1 MGKYHHDFD
10 KKKIVRRSEE
20 ELVRIPAPE
29 LAYVSEEVF
38 DKVQERLR
46 AKTGN
51 GRGVNAYSD
60 PLSGKIYCG
69 SCGRKL
75 WKHASN
81 GYVNWMCAS
90 QVAKGDVECNGTRIT
105 TVAIRNIY
113 KKITDNLEV
122 NKGVVK
128 QDIVKWLNELKATL
142 SDTSVNEKIQKD
154 LDKLERKRTKLLE
167 AYLEDFISKDDY
179 KAKYEAIEGQIEE
192 KKKLLVPVEENEDI
206 KVIESVLQNIDD
218 EIDAY
223 VKTLDMEESK
233 VDFLIEHTKRITV
246 LENRDIIIEL
256 DLVAGAIIAG
266 KDFLL
271 YVHDTMPV
279 NSCPK
284 FFHPS
289 GEHPWSCRPVC
300 H

>member
-1 MGKYHHDFD
+1 
-10 KKKIVRRSEE
+10 
-20 ELVRIPAPE
+20 
-29 LAYVSEEVF
+29 
-38 DKVQERLR
+38 
-46 AKTGN
+46 
-51 GRGVNAYSD
+51 
-60 PLSGKIYCG
+60 
-69 SCGRKL
+69 
-75 WKHASN
+75 
-81 GYVNWMCAS
+81 MCAS

-271 YVHDTMPV
+271 YVHDTMSLHHGRIC
-279 NSCPK
+279 NERFSK
-284 FFHPS
+284 KSES
-289 GEHPWSCRPVC
+289 GVIFLHRLCWNQ
-300 H
+300 

>member
-1 MGKYHHDFD
+1 MYQRRYLIKY
-10 KKKIVRRSEE
+10 R
-20 ELVRIPAPE
+20 
-29 LAYVSEEVF
+29 
-38 DKVQERLR
+38 R

-271 YVHDTMPV
+271 YVHDTMPQP
-279 NSCPK
+279 N
-284 FFHPS
+284 
-289 GEHPWSCRPVC
+289 G
-300 H
+300 

>member
-1 MGKYHHDFD
+1 M
-10 KKKIVRRSEE
+10 
-20 ELVRIPAPE
+20 
-29 LAYVSEEVF
+29 
-38 DKVQERLR
+38 
-46 AKTGN
+46 
-51 GRGVNAYSD
+51 
-60 PLSGKIYCG
+60 
-69 SCGRKL
+69 
-75 WKHASN
+75 
-81 GYVNWMCAS
+81 
-90 QVAKGDVECNGTRIT
+90 
-105 TVAIRNIY
+105 
-113 KKITDNLEV
+113 
-122 NKGVVK
+122 
-128 QDIVKWLNELKATL
+128 
-142 SDTSVNEKIQKD
+142 
-154 LDKLERKRTKLLE
+154 ERKRTKLLE

-271 YVHDTMPV
+271 YVHDTMPI
-279 NSCPK
+279 NPK
-284 FFHPS
+284 RERIYPQS
-289 GEHPWSCRPVC
+289 KHPWIGKYVC
-300 H
+300 YRQCCDKQRRNR

>member
-1 MGKYHHDFD
+1 MQEYRNLQERTNEDLVIEYQSTHN
-10 KKKIVRRSEE
+10 E
-20 ELVRIPAPE
+20 ELFRALLEKNTGLLHIIVMDYKIPKYE
-29 LAYVSEEVF
+29 IEDLLSESYIALIKAVDNF
-38 DKVQERLR
+38 DP
-46 AKTGN
+46 T
-51 GRGVNAYSD
+51 RGV
-60 PLSGKIYCG
+60 
-69 SCGRKL
+69 
-75 WKHASN
+75 
-81 GYVNWMCAS
+81 
-90 QVAKGDVECNGTRIT
+90 TFT
-105 TVAIRNIY
+105 TA
-113 KKITDNLEV
+113 
-122 NKGVVK
+122 
-128 QDIVKWLNELKATL
+128 L

-271 YVHDTMPV
+271 YVHDTMSLHHGRIC
-279 NSCPK
+279 NERFSK
-284 FFHPS
+284 KSES
-289 GEHPWSCRPVC
+289 GVIFLHRLCRN
-300 H
+300 